1 MNAMRALCLTALAFS
16 ATAGKPPPPP
26 PPVVPLQFSS
36 TCGDYMVL
44 QQAPAKAA
52 VVGTLNSTTGGTRRC
67 RCCPSAAP
75 SSHFSA

>member
-1 MNAMRALCLTALAFS
+1 MNAMRALCLTALAVS
-16 ATAGKPPPPP
+16 ATAGKSPPAPP

-52 VVGTLNSTTGGTRRC
+52 VVGTLNSTTGGTSRR
-67 RCCPSAAP
+67 RCPSAAP
-75 SSHFSA
+75 SSHFST